1 MVAVW
6 FMCGNSYGLGG
17 EVSTEQCDTP
27 CPLGPGK
34 CGGLLRSSVYQTTAP
49 GGSYLGCFID
59 NEERDLPLLI
69 QVSSSNTMSLCKKS
83 CSATGILRFKIYCV
97 YMHQIMLSR
106 RYLFGLKLMN
116 FTFTFGSK
124 FIFGGIVKTAN
135 LAFACVVTQS

>member
-17 EVSTEQCDTP
+17 EASTEQCDTP

-59 NEERDLPLLI
+59 NEKRDLPLLI
-69 QVSSSNTMSLCKKS
+69 QAQILCPSASNHAQPQVFIWVETE
-83 CSATGILRFKIYCV
+83 FYV
-97 YMHQIMLSR
+97 YFWQ
-106 RYLFGLKLMN
+106 
-116 FTFTFGSK
+116 
-124 FIFGGIVKTAN
+124 
-135 LAFACVVTQS
+135 